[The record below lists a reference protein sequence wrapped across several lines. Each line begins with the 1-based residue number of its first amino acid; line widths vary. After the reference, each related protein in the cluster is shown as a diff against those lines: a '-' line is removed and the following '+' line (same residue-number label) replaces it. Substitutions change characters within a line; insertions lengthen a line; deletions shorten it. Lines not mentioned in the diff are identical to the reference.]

1 VSQRHLA
8 RATPLNLERQAMEND
23 TDTYDRTTIVLHWFT
38 AVSVVV
44 LWIIGQTA
52 DWIPDGPVNTAY

>member
-1 VSQRHLA
+1 
-8 RATPLNLERQAMEND
+8 MEND

>member
-1 VSQRHLA
+1 
-8 RATPLNLERQAMEND
+8 MW
-23 TDTYDRTTIVLHWFT
+23 TDIETYDRTTIALHWFT

-52 DWIPDGPVNTAY
+52 DWISDGPVNTACWSVHVVLGHVLTRCLEF

>member
-1 VSQRHLA
+1 MMSEGRLMMNGA
-8 RATPLNLERQAMEND
+8 E
-23 TDTYDRTTIVLHWFT
+23 TYDRTTIALHWIT
-38 AVSVVV
+38 ALSVVV